1 MDNQYDILEPLKE
14 TTEQYIKAA
23 IELSK
28 LKILETITNV
38 ITSLVSKI
46 AVVLIFSMFLLI
58 LSIGIAFMLGD
69 NIGKTYYGFFIV
81 AGFYLMAGAIFHF
94 FLYKWIK
101 EPVSNLIINKAL
113 QENNNAEHTII

>member
-14 TTEQYIKAA
+14 TTEQYIKAT

-46 AVVLIFSMFLLI
+46 AVVMIFSMFLLI
-58 LSIGIAFMLGD
+58 ISTGIAFMLGD
-69 NIGKTYYGFFIV
+69 YVGKTYYGFFIV
-81 AGFYLMAGAIFHF
+81 AGFYLMAGAIFHY
-94 FLYKWIK
+94 FLHNWIK
-101 EPVSNLIINKAL
+101 EPVSNFIINKAL
-113 QENNNAEHTII
+113 QENNNAEHTLI

>member
-14 TTEQYIKAA
+14 TTEQYIKAT

-28 LKILETITNV
+28 LKILETITNA
-38 ITSLVSKI
+38 ITSLVAKI

-58 LSIGIAFMLGD
+58 ISTGIAFMLGD
-69 NIGKTYYGFFIV
+69 YVGKTYYGFFIV
-81 AGFYLMAGAIFHF
+81 AGFYLMAGAIFHY
-94 FLYKWIK
+94 FLHNWIK

-113 QENNNAEHTII
+113 QENNNAEHTLI

>member
-1 MDNQYDILEPLKE
+1 MDNQYNILHPLKE
-14 TTEQYIKAA
+14 TTEQYIKAT

-38 ITSLVSKI
+38 ITSLVAKI

-58 LSIGIAFMLGD
+58 FNIGIAFMLGD
-69 NIGKTYYGFFIV
+69 YIGKTYYGFFIV

-94 FLYKWIK
+94 F
-101 EPVSNLIINKAL
+101 SS
-113 QENNNAEHTII
+113 